1 MTLLWKTFFLTL
13 SAGSLLFLGWILYY
27 PKPAPQSSDEAV
39 TRMTV
44 LQEDGRYDEAV
55 ATVQSWLQNGERDTS
70 RDGILYQQIAIVYI
84 IESYKRPKVREDAV
98 RQAELNLEKSLS
110 LFDQEQSQ
118 DIGIDLFGIGGGYEA
133 LGDLPVAEK
142 CKFYAKAQQL
152 YERQLPLIQ
161 GDTYTAN
168 GETFPLEPYRADVRK
183 HLAAAR
189 EKFSNAGCPANLVK

>member
-1 MTLLWKTFFLTL
+1 MTLIWKTFFLTL
-13 SAGSLLFLGWILYY
+13 SVGSLLFLAWILYY
-27 PKPAPQSSDEAV
+27 PKPAPQSAGEAV

-55 ATVQSWLQNGERDTS
+55 GTVQTWLQNRERDTS
-70 RDGILYQQIAIVYI
+70 HDGFLYHQIAMVYI

-110 LFDQEQSQ
+110 LLDQEQSQ
-118 DIGIDLFGIGGGYEA
+118 DIGIDLFEIGGGYEA

-142 CKFYAKAQQL
+142 CEFYAKAQQL

-161 GDTYTAN
+161 GDTYTAY
-168 GETFPLEPYRADVRK
+168 GKTFPLEPLQADVKK
-183 HLAAAR
+183 HLAAVR
-189 EKFSNAGCPANLVK
+189 QKLSSSDCPANVKQ

>member
-1 MTLLWKTFFLTL
+1 MTLIWKTFFLTL
-13 SAGSLLFLGWILYY
+13 SVGSLLFLAWILYY
-27 PKPAPQSSDEAV
+27 PKPAPQSAAEAV

-55 ATVQSWLQNGERDTS
+55 ATVETWLQNRERDKS

-110 LFDQEQSQ
+110 LSDQEQSQ
-118 DIGIDLFGIGGGYEA
+118 GIGTDLFGIGGGYEV

-161 GDTYTAN
+161 GDTYTAF
-168 GETFPLEPYRADVRK
+168 GKTFPLEPFRAEVRK
-183 HLAAAR
+183 HLAAVR
-189 EKFSNAGCPANLVK
+189 EKLSKAGCPTIPTQ